1 LVICDVITS
10 LSDIRRDYL
19 LTVVR
24 STVVLF
30 VSVASWACES
40 AAGDVSTGDR
50 IYKERCASCHGK
62 QGEGTKTYGRPLVGD
77 RSVGQLAKYIAESMP
92 DDDPGTCAGD
102 DAKQVAEFIHD
113 AFYSKTA
120 QARNQPARIELSRL
134 TVRQYQNTV
143 ADLIGS
149 FRGPMVWDGPKGL
162 HGEYF
167 KSQRMRRKEDRLI
180 DRVDPTVEFDFGVNL
195 PGDSKTVG
203 HQFAVRWE
211 GSVLA
216 PDTGDY
222 EFVVRTE
229 HSARLWVNDLKKPLI
244 DRWVKSGN
252 DIEFRESIRLL
263 GGRVYPI
270 RLEFSKGKQG
280 EKDGKKDPDPPPT
293 KATVGLFWKPPGQ
306 FVEVIPQRFLTPGK
320 SPEVMVLETAFP
332 PDDRSV
338 GYERG
343 ASISK
348 AWDQATT
355 DAALVVADYVKV
367 HLGELAVTT
376 DGASDREAKLR
387 DFCRRFAERGF
398 RRPLSEE
405 QKSIFLD
412 RQFKAAKNLDAAVT
426 RVVLLVLKSPR
437 FLYHEVS
444 GGLDSNDVAC
454 RISYGL
460 WDSLPDQGLRDA
472 ALAGR
477 LVTREEIASQAER
490 MVGDLRTRAKI
501 REFLLQWLRVEK
513 SAEVSKDPKVFP
525 QFNPAVASDLRT
537 SLELFLDDVVWSAP
551 SDFRRLLLGDELYLN
566 GRLARLYG
574 AKLAGDAPFQKVKLE
589 PGERAGLL
597 THPYLM
603 AAFAYTASSSPI
615 HRGVFLS
622 RGVLGRTLPA
632 PPAAVAP
639 LAPDLHAGL
648 TTRQRVSL
656 QTSPKSCQ
664 TCHSMINPL
673 GYTLEHFD
681 AVGRFRQDEKGKPI
695 DATGSYQ
702 TRSGETVTFKG
713 ARNLAKYLAG
723 SDETHSAF
731 VQQLFH
737 YLVKQP
743 IRAFGPD
750 ELSELRDSFVHHD
763 FNIRK
768 LMVESIAASALTP
781 RQTPAKKMQ
790 VAAIPASS
798 GH

>member
-1 LVICDVITS
+1 MALALPLFLAT
-10 LSDIRRDYL
+10 RG
-19 LTVVR
+19 
-24 STVVLF
+24 ST
-30 VSVASWACES
+30 AE
-40 AAGDVSTGDR
+40 DVSTGER
-50 IYKERCASCHGK
+50 IYKARCSSCHGK
-62 QGEGTKTYGRPLVGD
+62 QGGGSKIYGRPLVGD
-77 RSVGQLAKYIAESMP
+77 RSIGQLARYIAESMP
-92 DDDPGTCAGD
+92 DDDPGTWEGE
-102 DAKQVAEFIHD
+102 DAQKVAAYIYD

-134 TVRQYQNTV
+134 TVRQYQHTV
-143 ADLIGS
+143 ADLVGS
-149 FRGPMVWDGPKGL
+149 FRGPLGWDGPTGL
-162 HGEYF
+162 HGEYY
-167 KSQRMRRKEDRLI
+167 KSQRMRRQEDRI
-180 DRVDPTVEFDFGVNL
+180 VDRVDPTVQFDFGVNL
-195 PGDSKTVG
+195 PDGTKTVG
-203 HQFAVRWE
+203 HRFAIRWE
-211 GSVLA
+211 GTILA

-222 EFVVRTE
+222 EFIVKTE
-229 HSARLWVNDLKKPLI
+229 HSVRLWVNDLKTPLI
-244 DRWVKSGN
+244 DRWVKSGK
-252 DIEFRESIRLL
+252 DTEFRESMRLL

-293 KATVGLFWKPPGQ
+293 KATIALLWKPPGQ
-306 FVEVIPQRFLTPGK
+306 TAEVIPERLLSPGK
-320 SPEVMVLETAFP
+320 GPEVLVLQTAFP

-343 ASISK
+343 SSISK

-355 DAALVVADYVKV
+355 DAALEVAEYVTA
-367 HLGELAVTT
+367 HLSELARVS
-376 DGASDREAKLR
+376 DSASDREAKVR
-387 DFCRRFAERGF
+387 EFCRKFTERAL
-398 RRPLSEE
+398 RRPISDE
-405 QKSIFLD
+405 QKAFFLD
-412 RQFKAAKNLDAAVT
+412 RQFQAAQNLDAAVT

-444 GGLDSNDVAC
+444 GGLDAHDVAC

-490 MVGDLRTRAKI
+490 MVGDLRTRAKV
-501 REFLLQWLRVEK
+501 REFLLQWLKVGNP
-513 SAEVSKDPKVFP
+513 AEVAKDPKLFP
-525 QFNPAVASDLRT
+525 QFDSTVASDLRT
-537 SLELFLDDVVWSAP
+537 SLELFLDDVVWSDS
-551 SDFRRLLLGDELYLN
+551 SDFRRFLLADELYLN
-566 GRLARLYG
+566 GRLARFYG
-574 AKLAGDAPFQKVKLE
+574 AKLPSDSPFQKVKLIE
-589 PGERAGLL
+589 EERAGLI

-603 AAFAYTASSSPI
+603 AAFAYTATSSPI

-648 TTRQRVSL
+648 TTRERVSL

-664 TCHSMINPL
+664 MCHGMINPL

-681 AVGRFRQDEKGKPI
+681 AVGRFRKDEKGKPI

-702 TRSGETVTFKG
+702 TRSGETVTFTG
-713 ARNLAKYLAG
+713 ARNLAAYLAR
-723 SDETHSAF
+723 SEETHSAF

-743 IRAFGPD
+743 IRAYGAH
-750 ELSELRDSFVHHD
+750 ELSELREFFVHHD
-763 FNIRK
+763 FNMRK
-768 LMVESIAASALTP
+768 LMVETIASSALTP
-781 RQTPAKKMQ
+781 RRTGANRTQ
-790 VAAIPASS
+790 VAAIPVAS